1 MYFSGQGKVF
11 VAPLVNGLP
20 GEFRWVGDVPDFK
33 PSFDTNKIEHKE
45 SYTGQR
51 LLDKVI
57 TTENKAKVSAEL
69 DDWSKENLA
78 LAVRGKTNTIASGTV
93 TAVAPDTSPAALV
106 AGSIWAL
113 KHQKVS
119 AVVIKDSSG
128 APVTVDSAD
137 YTVDADFGTV
147 TALDVTGYTLPLK
160 AEYSFAS
167 VDNIAFFTQPIAEV
181 TIRFEGVNT
190 ADNNKKVLAEI
201 YRVAL
206 DPTKDLGLI
215 SNDLGKFQ
223 LEGNALV
230 DPTKPDDLVF
240 GRFGRLVYL

>member
-20 GEFRWVGDVPDFK
+20 GEFRWVGNVPDFK

-69 DDWSKENLA
+69 EDWSKENLA
-78 LAVRGKTNTIASGTV
+78 LAVRGKTNTIASGAV
-93 TAVAPDTSPAALV
+93 TSAAPDTSPAALV

-128 APVTVDSAD
+128 SPVTVDSAD

-147 TALDVTGYTLPLK
+147 TILDVTGYTLPLK
-160 AEYSFAS
+160 AEYSYAS

-181 TIRFEGVNT
+181 AIRFEGVNT